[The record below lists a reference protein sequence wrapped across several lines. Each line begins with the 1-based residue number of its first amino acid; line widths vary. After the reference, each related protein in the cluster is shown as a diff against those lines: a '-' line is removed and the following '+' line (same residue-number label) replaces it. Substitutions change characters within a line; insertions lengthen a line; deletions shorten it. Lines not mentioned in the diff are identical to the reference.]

1 MTYNVSFLILYLM
14 KKEYQKLKE
23 IGKGSFATVWLA
35 ADAEGSQFVL
45 KEYKTGS
52 IAEARR
58 EYLFLKALHSPNIV
72 KAIEFQED
80 PPLLVQEYV
89 TGDPLKPEK
98 LKTQKQQNIFLA
110 KLAAILA
117 HMHSAGICYND
128 LKPENIILRDH
139 QPVLIDLGLA
149 TPNRF
154 NDNIFRGTPAY
165 SAPEKLVKN
174 ENTFASD
181 IFAFGLLTLQISTGE
196 LPADKMP
203 FDNYKKMLT
212 DPQKWQAH
220 LETISSDETLKTILS
235 SVVGKRPSMSQIA
248 IHYARKAGIS
258 TSETIPDLL
267 RQYTF
272 DCQLQASQQLII
284 EKKLECV
291 SSDEPDRIIEQ
302 TALWLEATG
311 KETLPLKESDY
322 IWQPKLFFEQFKEQI
337 SSESELF
344 EYLKTSKKHLLLN
357 RDLFISKT
365 NLFDKLSELSNSL
378 IAVHSQKSSLGNAT
392 YQEITELHKQYEIN
406 IDDFPPDYSGK
417 PYLAR
422 LQLLQGNGVTFDKK
436 VPQEI
441 ISLLAAIDLQ
451 LPVSLLESVWP
462 DAVNLLP
469 AIIAHPSIR
478 IKSDGLYFIGDK
490 SFKKPSTALLE
501 KIFRSAEDLG
511 FLAIASK
518 IALLLDR
525 SEKALELLESYLNS
539 LISQEY
545 FASAYE
551 VLQVYSSEMKLPVS
565 LQKREAFL
573 LRKNGYLNEALY
585 RYEAIQLPSDSVEFA
600 TIASDRAVILQ
611 ELNRIDEARSIYEK
625 ILPTFEK
632 QENKKAYL
640 RTLNNI
646 GVIHVQTDHFPEAE
660 KTFLQ
665 MLEIAKQKED
675 KQFITMAHL
684 NLADVYLRRGEW
696 RKSLYQAQTAA
707 ELGKK
712 YKRKAIEVWA
722 QIYGIQAQWALG
734 SVENIG
740 QVILRIIE
748 DADLQEQVQLL
759 ENFAVNMLPIMLNLQ
774 TEKCDKLFS
783 ILNSSET
790 DSAEKQVALFWYYSA
805 KHNFLKSVDSLQ
817 KNKTKNFLQMGEA
830 FLSSNIEIM
839 VSLFRD
845 LGLKNDCFGYLQTAV
860 LVLQNQLFPES
871 KELNTEISSFASLHP
886 FHPLSTLNKDCKN
899 LPEMEHM
906 SVLWNIISLIHSN
919 ESFDTTMQSILAGVI
934 RIANLERAIYYIF
947 DNGEMTPRFGFNRDI
962 NPLDLENIR
971 ISRTILQE
979 TIKLGHIRYF
989 ESLQE
994 ETPFDI
1000 HSSIFGLGL
1009 RTAVCYPIIVNS
1021 EIRGVIYA
1029 DATDA
1034 KDFTEQERNLLEA
1047 LFVQSRAALEKT
1059 EKIETLMRE
1068 REQIFESSES
1078 SFPEIIGNSKPM
1090 QKIFTLMKTVGSHN
1104 VNILIT
1110 GPTGSGKELIAKA
1123 LHREY
1128 NARAPFIAVNCAAIP
1143 ENLLE
1148 SELFGYTKGAF
1159 TGAVKDTKGKIE
1171 AANGGTL
1178 FLDEIGDMPPAL
1190 QAKLLRVL
1198 QDRMITPL
1206 GSTKEIPVSF
1216 RIITATNQ
1224 NLKDLVK
1231 QNIFREDLYFRL
1243 NVVEIDLPSLSER
1256 KDDILPLAEFF
1267 LHKYNDKFGKQLKQI
1282 SPRSVRTLLQKEWR
1296 GNVRELENTMEKAVL
1311 LSPGEELET
1320 SALDLESNELNWSTS
1335 SELPLVWLEYRE
1347 YRRRIIH
1354 QLDKRYTDQLLEK
1367 TNGNINRASTV
1378 GKIPRPQI
1386 YRILKDE

>member
-1 MTYNVSFLILYLM
+1 M
-14 KKEYQKLKE
+14 KKEYKKLQE
-23 IGKGSFATVWLA
+23 IGKGAFATVWLA
-35 ADAEGSQFVL
+35 HDAEGNQVVL
-45 KEYKTGS
+45 KEYITGS

-58 EYLFLKALHSPNIV
+58 EYLFLKALYSPNIV

-80 PPLLVQEYV
+80 PPLLVQEHV
-89 TGDPLKPEK
+89 SGDQMKPEK
-98 LKTQKQQNIFLA
+98 LKTKKQQNFFLA

-128 LKPENIILRDH
+128 LKSENIILRDH

-165 SAPEKLVKN
+165 SAPEKIKRN
-174 ENTFASD
+174 ENTFAAD
-181 IFAFGLLTLQISTGE
+181 VFAFGLLAFQMINGK
-196 LPADKMP
+196 LPADLMP
-203 FDNYKKMLT
+203 YEEYKILLSN
-212 DPQKWQAH
+212 PEKWQNYLDSA
-220 LETISSDETLKTILS
+220 SSDDNLKSMLS
-235 SVVGKRPSMSQIA
+235 LSPGQRPTMSRIA
-248 IHYARKAGIS
+248 IDYAQKAGIP
-258 TSETIPDLL
+258 TSETIPDLI
-267 RQYTF
+267 RQYSF
-272 DCQLQASQQLII
+272 ECQQQASQQLLD
-284 EKKLECV
+284 EKKLICV
-291 SSDEPDRIIEQ
+291 SSDEPDRIIEH
-302 TALWLEATG
+302 TALWLESTG
-311 KETLPLKESDY
+311 KETLHLKESDY
-322 IWQPKLFFEQFKEQI
+322 LWQPQLFFEQFKEQI
-337 SSESELF
+337 LSESELV
-344 EYLKTSKKHLLLN
+344 EYLKTSEKNLLLN
-357 RDLFISKT
+357 RDLINSKT
-365 NLFDKLSELSNSL
+365 NLFDMLSELPNSL
-378 IAVHSQKSSLGNAT
+378 VAVHSQKSSLKNAT
-392 YQEITELHKQYEIN
+392 YQEITELHRQYEIK
-406 IDDFPPDYSGK
+406 IDDFPSDYSGK
-417 PYLAR
+417 PYLTR
-422 LQLLQGNGVTFDKK
+422 LQLLQGNGIIFDKK

-441 ISLLAAIDLQ
+441 VSLLAAIDLQ

-478 IKSDGLYFIGDK
+478 IKEDGLYFIGDK
-490 SFKKPSTALLE
+490 SFKNPSKALLE
-501 KIFRSAEDLG
+501 RVFKSAENLG
-511 FLAIASK
+511 FLAISSK
-518 IALLLDR
+518 TALLLDR
-525 SEKALELLESYLNS
+525 PEKALEFLESYLNS

-551 VLQVYSSEMKLPVS
+551 VLQVYSSKMKLPVS

-573 LRKNGYLNEALY
+573 LRKNGYLNEALQK
-585 RYEAIQLPSDSVEFA
+585 YEVIQLPSNSLEFA
-600 TIASDRAVILQ
+600 VIASDRAVILQ

-625 ILPTFEK
+625 ILPIFEK

-646 GVIHVQTDHFPEAE
+646 GVIHVQSDHFAEAE
-660 KTFLQ
+660 KTFLK
-665 MLEIAKQKED
+665 MLEIAKQNED
-675 KQFITMAHL
+675 KQFITMSHL

-707 ELGKK
+707 EFGKK
-712 YKRKAIEVWA
+712 FKRKAIEVWA
-722 QIYGIQAQWALG
+722 QIYGIQAQWSLG
-734 SVENIG
+734 SVDNLG
-740 QVILRIIE
+740 QVILQIIE
-748 DADLQEQVQLL
+748 DADLQEQIQLL
-759 ENFAVNMLPIMLNLQ
+759 ENFTVNMLPIMLNLQ
-774 TEKCDKLFS
+774 TEKCDRLFS

-790 DSAEKQVALFWYYSA
+790 DSAEKQVALFWYYSV
-805 KHNFLKSVDSLQ
+805 KQNFLKATEILQ
-817 KNKTKNFLQMGEA
+817 KTSGDFVQIGRAYLAGN
-830 FLSSNIEIM
+830 SEIL
-839 VSLFRD
+839 VSAFRD

-860 LVLQNQLFPES
+860 LVLQNQLFQES
-871 KELNTEISSFASLHP
+871 KELNVEISSFASLHP
-886 FHPLSTLNKDCKN
+886 FHPLSTIKKESRN
-899 LPEMEHM
+899 LPEMEHLN
-906 SVLWNIISLIHSN
+906 VLWNIISLIQNN

-934 RIANLERAIYYIF
+934 RIADLERAIYYIF
-947 DNGEMTPRFGFNRDI
+947 DNGEMKPRFGLNRDT

-994 ETPFDI
+994 ETPFNI

-1034 KDFTEQERNLLEA
+1034 KDFTGQEQNLLEA

-1068 REQIFESSES
+1068 REQILESSES

-1090 QKIFTLMKTVGSHN
+1090 QKIFALMKTVGSHN

-1282 SPRSVRTLLQKEWR
+1282 SPRSARTLLQKEWR

-1320 SALDLESNELNWSTS
+1320 SALDIESNEFNWSS
-1335 SELPLVWLEYRE
+1335 GSELPLVWLEYRE
-1347 YRRRIIH
+1347 YRRKIIH

-1367 TNGNINRASTV
+1367 TSGNINRASTV